1 MEDFYAKK
9 ERKQRARKTPPLLPR
24 LVILFFL
31 LMVLLFMNID
41 MCAVYLTTEAMK
53 KLPPPLL
60 QKKTDGFLLL
70 IPMAELSYQYEGTEY
85 KEDKFFILP
94 HLFGISN
101 EAGQQI
107 TIYVNKTSPNYCLIQ
122 RPFYKNVVNWIL
134 LLLLGVWIHNIIK
147 SHKKRR
153 RRQHMKAKWNKWK
166 NSIKQMRVD
175 KRWFDIT
182 AKLFPSLLS
191 CFTAF

>member
-1 MEDFYAKK
+1 MQKK
-9 ERKQRARKTPPLLPR
+9 ERKQRVRKTPPLLPR

-31 LMVLLFMNID
+31 LMVLLCMTIV
-41 MCAVYLTTEAMK
+41 A
-53 KLPPPLL
+53 
-60 QKKTDGFLLL
+60 KKTDGFLLL

-107 TIYVNKTSPNYCLIQ
+107 TIYVNTTSPNYCLIQ
-122 RPFYKNVVNWIL
+122 QPFYKNVVNWIL

-147 SHKKRR
+147 LNKKKKEAT
-153 RRQHMKAKWNKWK
+153 HE
-166 NSIKQMRVD
+166 SQMERME
-175 KRWFDIT
+175 K
-182 AKLFPSLLS
+182 
-191 CFTAF
+191 

>member
-1 MEDFYAKK
+1 MQKK
-9 ERKQRARKTPPLLPR
+9 ERKQRVRKTPPLLPR

-41 MCAVYLTTEAMK
+41 MCSRILNYGSYEKTTATIVA
-53 KLPPPLL
+53 
-60 QKKTDGFLLL
+60 KKTDGFLLM

-107 TIYVNKTSPNYCLIQ
+107 TIYVNTTSPNYCLIRQ
-122 RPFYKNVVNWIL
+122 PFYKNVVNWIL

-147 SHKKRR
+147 LNKKKKEAT
-153 RRQHMKAKWNKWK
+153 HE
-166 NSIKQMRVD
+166 SQMERME
-175 KRWFDIT
+175 K
-182 AKLFPSLLS
+182 
-191 CFTAF
+191 

>member
-1 MEDFYAKK
+1 MQKK
-9 ERKQRARKTPPLLPR
+9 ERKQRVRKTPPLLPR

-41 MCAVYLTTEAMK
+41 MCRILNYGSYEKTTATIVA
-53 KLPPPLL
+53 
-60 QKKTDGFLLL
+60 KKTDGFLLL

-107 TIYVNKTSPNYCLIQ
+107 TIYVNTTSPNYCLIQ
-122 RPFYKNVVNWIL
+122 QPFYKNVVNWIL

-147 SHKKRR
+147 LNKKKKEAT
-153 RRQHMKAKWNKWK
+153 HE
-166 NSIKQMRVD
+166 SQMERME
-175 KRWFDIT
+175 K
-182 AKLFPSLLS
+182 
-191 CFTAF
+191 